1 MWDELPEAEEREPGP
16 PGDEGPAAG
25 QHTGVDASFPGGAS
39 LSDLLAVLGIGDDGE
54 RLSGLT
60 SVVAPALRGVWRAW
74 VPRVREVYG
83 DAWSDLVTE
92 AVRPA
97 PRDTSATKYQFHY
110 ADAGYCPRR
119 LAARPYVV
127 RAADGKRAMIL
138 DTRLCLHMEAGYFG
152 AVWMIDRRHE
162 VGLFEQL
169 WLNHRHVCLALLDA
183 ASGVAWADVD
193 LPGPPVVPLGT
204 HLDNLLQSGAD
215 WLWMSSLPV
224 DEDCGTPTGI
234 ELARWGLLCFLPMF
248 ISLIELGL
256 GRQPSIRAMHD
267 CLCKW
272 LISGEGDLEIAEG
285 RMSSRLRYRVIER
298 DGFRC
303 VMCGATAAMGAVL
316 QIDHIL
322 PVSRGGKT
330 VLDNLQTL
338 CDRCNRGKGA
348 SLSPDLRPK
357 RGSGA

>member
-25 QHTGVDASFPGGAS
+25 QHTGIDASFPGAAS
-39 LSDLLAVLGIGDDGE
+39 LSDLLAVLEIGDDRE
-54 RLSGLT
+54 RLNGLT
-60 SVVAPALRGVWRAW
+60 TVVAPALRGVWRAW
-74 VPRVREVYG
+74 VPRLREVYG
-83 DAWSDLVTE
+83 DGWRDLVTE
-92 AVRPA
+92 ALRPA
-97 PRDTSATKYQFHY
+97 PRDTSATKHPFHY

-119 LAARPYVV
+119 LVTGSYVV
-127 RAADGKRAMIL
+127 RARDGKPAMHL
-138 DTRLCLHMEAGYFG
+138 SARLCLRMEKGYFA
-152 AVWMIDRRHE
+152 AVLAIDRRQE

-183 ASGVAWADVD
+183 ASATVCADVE

-204 HLDNLLQSGAD
+204 HVDNLLQSRAD
-215 WLWMSSLPV
+215 WLWISSLPV
-224 DEDCGTPTGI
+224 DQGCGTPTAI
-234 ELARWGLLCFLPMF
+234 RLARWGLLCFLPIF
-248 ISLIELGL
+248 ISLIELAL

-285 RMSSRLRYRVIER
+285 RMSSRLRYRVMER

-303 VMCGATAAMGAVL
+303 VMCGATAATGAVL

-330 VLDNLQTL
+330 VLENLQTL

-348 SLSPDLRPK
+348 SLSPDLRPT
-357 RGSGA
+357 RNARP